1 MEMDEKT
8 EAMLGSD
15 GGGGGGSSSGVA
27 AADASK
33 LIVEMDGAAEA
44 EEDAGAK
51 CT

>member
-15 GGGGGGSSSGVA
+15 GGGGGSSSGVA